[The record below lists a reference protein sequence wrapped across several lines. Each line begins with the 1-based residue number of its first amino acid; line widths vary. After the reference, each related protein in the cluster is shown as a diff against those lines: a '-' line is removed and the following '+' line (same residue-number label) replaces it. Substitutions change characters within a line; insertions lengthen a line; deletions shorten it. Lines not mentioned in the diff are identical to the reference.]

1 MVQPLIRPAHTG
13 ISRRAAVALLLV
25 VLMVAAVAILNLVN
39 VPKVIY
45 RPGPAYDALG
55 EVNGTDVISIQ
66 GLDTYPTSGAL
77 DFTTITLSGGPRFPV
92 SAWEWLGAQFD
103 SSSAI
108 ADEADVFP
116 DDVTA
121 DKVREQNLELMTA
134 SQQQAS
140 VVALRAIGED
150 VPEEVK
156 VAQVLV
162 DAPAD
167 GVLSV
172 NDHIVAVGGTAIKT
186 PDQLR
191 EVLQDVTAGD
201 EADFTIVRD
210 GKTLNI
216 PVPTKKQ
223 TDTAADGTTSSR
235 TIIGIYPA
243 SDFELPYDITVNAG
257 NVGGPSAGLMF
268 TLAIYDSITPGELTG
283 GHNFAGTGTINSE
296 GDVGPIGG
304 IAQKMIGAHN
314 AGADYFL
321 APADNCPAVKGNI
334 PEGLKVA
341 KVATFDEAR
350 DVVEAVG
357 KDPKAQLPQ
366 C

>member
-13 ISRRAAVALLLV
+13 ISRRAAVALVTV
-25 VLMVAAVAILNLVN
+25 VLLVAAVALLNLVN

-55 EVNGTDVISIQ
+55 QVDGTDVISVD
-66 GLDTYPTSGAL
+66 GLPTYPTSGTL

-92 SAWEWLGAQFD
+92 SAWEWLGAHLD

-108 ADEADVFP
+108 ADERDVFP
-116 DDVTA
+116 EEVTPA
-121 DKVREQNLELMTA
+121 EVREQNLELMTD
-134 SQQQAS
+134 SQQQAA

-172 NDHIVAVGGTAIKT
+172 NDQILAVGEQSIET
-186 PDQLR
+186 PDELR
-191 EVLQDVTAGD
+191 DVLQEVTPGD
-201 EADFTIVRD
+201 EVEFTIVRD
-210 GKTLNI
+210 GKEQQI
-216 PVPTKKQ
+216 MVPTVEQ
-223 TDTAADGTTSSR
+223 TDIAADGTEVTR

-243 SDFELPYDITVNAG
+243 SDFDLPYDITVNAG

-283 GHNFAGTGTINSE
+283 GLNFAGTGTINSE

-304 IAQKMIGAHN
+304 IAQKMIGAQD

-321 APADNCPAVKGNI
+321 APADNCSDVLGYI
-334 PEGLKVA
+334 PQGLKVA
-341 KVATFDEAR
+341 KVATFEEAR
-350 DVVEAVG
+350 DVIEAVG
-357 KDPKAQLPQ
+357 KDPKATLPQ